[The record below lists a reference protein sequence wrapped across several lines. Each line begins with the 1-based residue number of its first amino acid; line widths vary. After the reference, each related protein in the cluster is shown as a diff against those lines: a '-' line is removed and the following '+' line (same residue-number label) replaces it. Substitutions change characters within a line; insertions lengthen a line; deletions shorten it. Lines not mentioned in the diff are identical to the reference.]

1 MSADKP
7 TSIGSSD
14 DQPPPAGSQPEPK
27 AAQPVDQLQLL
38 AQLYHARGCYSQ
50 AEEIYKLILELRA
63 REQNKE

>member
-7 TSIGSSD
+7 TSVGSSD
-14 DQPPPAGSQPEPK
+14 DQPPPDSCQIGPPPARPI
-27 AAQPVDQLQLL
+27 DQLQLL
-38 AQLYHARGCYSQ
+38 AQLYHARGRYSQ